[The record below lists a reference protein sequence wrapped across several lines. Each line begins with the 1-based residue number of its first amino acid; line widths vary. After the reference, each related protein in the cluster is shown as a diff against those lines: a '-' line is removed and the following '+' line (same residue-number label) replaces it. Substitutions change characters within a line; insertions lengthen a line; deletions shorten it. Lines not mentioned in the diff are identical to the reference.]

1 MPTHF
6 AHSVKF
12 NAAMNTILTA
22 SNMVIGTIT
31 IPYITRT
38 LSVEGYGNVTFAQNI
53 SQWLST
59 ICLVGIPAYGIRE
72 CARVRHD
79 ERQLA
84 SVVKELLIIITG
96 CTSTVLGCFALT
108 IVFVPR
114 LRGLS
119 VLMLM
124 FLVST
129 LLLSYGVEWFFQ
141 AMEEYEYITIRSVVF
156 KTLSFV
162 AMLIFV
168 RADGDY
174 LIYGA
179 ITAFVTCGNNVLNLI
194 RLGNMIDLRTY
205 QASRQTA
212 RIVRDTVNRLI
223 DLPVLRQYP
232 AGYAFRQQYAGRLL
246 PACS

>member
-79 ERQLA
+79 ECQLA

-108 IVFVPR
+108 
-114 LRGLS
+114 
-119 VLMLM
+119 
-124 FLVST
+124 
-129 LLLSYGVEWFFQ
+129 
-141 AMEEYEYITIRSVVF
+141 
-156 KTLSFV
+156 
-162 AMLIFV
+162 
-168 RADGDY
+168 
-174 LIYGA
+174 
-179 ITAFVTCGNNVLNLI
+179 
-194 RLGNMIDLRTY
+194 
-205 QASRQTA
+205 
-212 RIVRDTVNRLI
+212 
-223 DLPVLRQYP
+223 
-232 AGYAFRQQYAGRLL
+232 
-246 PACS
+246 